1 MRHLAGPAARAVSAV
16 ALASEA
22 AMTMTGGRYS
32 YSLFIIGRFL
42 LLSQFGSPSVQDFSL
57 SDDVYTL

>member
-1 MRHLAGPAARAVSAV
+1 MMDSVRHLAGPAARAVSAV

-42 LLSQFGSPSVQDFSL
+42 SQFGSPSV
-57 SDDVYTL
+57 

>member
-1 MRHLAGPAARAVSAV
+1 MRHLAGPAAKAVSAV

-22 AMTMTGGRYS
+22 ATGGRYS

-42 LLSQFGSPSVQDFSL
+42 SQFGSPSVQDLSL

>member
-1 MRHLAGPAARAVSAV
+1 MRHLAGPAAKAVPVV
-16 ALASEA
+16 ALAIEA

-42 LLSQFGSPSVQDFSL
+42 SQQLSSPSVQDFSL
-57 SDDVYTL
+57 SDDVYSL